1 VFDWDVLGD
10 AKPFNPRPNLN
21 PEVRAMAED
30 IEEIR
35 KKKLMELQKRYLE
48 QQKAQEEAMRQEMEL
63 EAQLDAIMR
72 RILTPEARER
82 LGRVKLVKPE
92 LARQVQLV
100 LVQLYQAGQIRE
112 PIDDAKLKRILAQ
125 IDERTRRDFN
135 IKW

>member
-1 VFDWDVLGD
+1 
-10 AKPFNPRPNLN
+10 
-21 PEVRAMAED
+21 MAED

-35 KKKLMELQKRYLE
+35 KKKLMELQKKYLE
-48 QQKAQEEAMRQEMEL
+48 QQKAQEDAMKQEMEL
-63 EAQLDAIMR
+63 EAQLNAIMR

-82 LGRVKLVKPE
+82 LGRVKLVRPE

>member
-1 VFDWDVLGD
+1 
-10 AKPFNPRPNLN
+10 
-21 PEVRAMAED
+21 MAED

-35 KKKLMELQKRYLE
+35 KRKLMELQKRYLE
-48 QQKAQEEAMRQEMEL
+48 QQKAQEEAIKQEMEL
-63 EAQLDAIMR
+63 QAQLDAIMR
-72 RILTPEARER
+72 KILTPDARER

-92 LARQVQLV
+92 LARQVELV

-125 IDERTRRDFN
+125 IDERTRREFR

>member
-1 VFDWDVLGD
+1 
-10 AKPFNPRPNLN
+10 
-21 PEVRAMAED
+21 MAED

-35 KKKLMELQKRYLE
+35 RKKLMELQKRYLE
-48 QQKAQEEAMRQEMEL
+48 QQKAEEEAARQEMEL

-100 LVQLYQAGQIRE
+100 LVQLYQAGQITE

-125 IDERTRRDFN
+125 IDERTRREYR

>member
-1 VFDWDVLGD
+1 
-10 AKPFNPRPNLN
+10 
-21 PEVRAMAED
+21 MAED

-35 KKKLMELQKRYLE
+35 KRKLMELQRKYLE
-48 QQKAQEEAMRQEMEL
+48 QQKAQEEALRQEMEL

-92 LARQVQLV
+92 LARQVELV

-125 IDERTRRDFN
+125 IDERTRRDYT

>member
-1 VFDWDVLGD
+1 
-10 AKPFNPRPNLN
+10 
-21 PEVRAMAED
+21 MAED

-35 KKKLMELQKRYLE
+35 KRKLMELQKRYLE
-48 QQKAQEEAMRQEMEL
+48 QQKAQEEAMKQEMEL

-100 LVQLYQAGQIRE
+100 LVQLYQAGQITER
-112 PIDDAKLKRILAQ
+112 IDDAKLKRILAQ
-125 IDERTRRDFN
+125 IDARTRRDFR

>member
-1 VFDWDVLGD
+1 
-10 AKPFNPRPNLN
+10 
-21 PEVRAMAED
+21 MAED

-35 KKKLMELQKRYLE
+35 KRKLMELQKKYLE

-82 LGRVKLVKPE
+82 LGRVKLVRPE

>member
-1 VFDWDVLGD
+1 
-10 AKPFNPRPNLN
+10 
-21 PEVRAMAED
+21 MAED

-35 KKKLMELQKRYLE
+35 KRKLMELQKKYLE

-82 LGRVKLVKPE
+82 LGRVKLVRPE
-92 LARQVQLV
+92 LARQVELV

>member
-1 VFDWDVLGD
+1 
-10 AKPFNPRPNLN
+10 
-21 PEVRAMAED
+21 MAED

-35 KKKLMELQKRYLE
+35 KRKLMELQKKYLE
-48 QQKAQEEAMRQEMEL
+48 QQKAQEEALRQEMEL

-92 LARQVQLV
+92 LARQVELV

-125 IDERTRRDFN
+125 IDERTRRDYT

>member
-1 VFDWDVLGD
+1 
-10 AKPFNPRPNLN
+10 
-21 PEVRAMAED
+21 MAED

-48 QQKAQEEAMRQEMEL
+48 EQKAQEEAMKQEMEL